1 VSPVDVVRVQRR
13 TVRVLVANEIVS
25 GLGVAIGISVGA
37 LLTKEMVGTALS
49 GAAQSV
55 AVVGG
60 ALTALPASR
69 IMNRFGRRPGLAL
82 SYLVGAIGA
91 LTVVAAATWRDIPL
105 LLVGMF
111 LFGAGNTGKYQS
123 RYAAAD
129 LARPHERGRQLSWV
143 IWASTIGAVA
153 GPNLA
158 APVGRLMEGSAIP
171 VLAGPYLAS
180 AATFGACALWL
191 TVALRP
197 DPLRLAKRLTAPTPA
212 TAAPSPVIAAETALA
227 EGATP
232 AATAVATVAAPVAA
246 SGVPVKFR
254 DVAAL
259 VWAIAG
265 ARLGLVA
272 MALGQVVMVGVM
284 SMTPIHIGQ
293 THHGPASLTIVGF
306 VIGLHIAGM
315 YALSPAVGWCT
326 DRFGP
331 RRVILAGV
339 LLLLAACAVA
349 GASGDDVVRLTLGLI
364 LLGQGWSCTMVA
376 GSTIFAESVPLR
388 VKAAAQGLS
397 DLTTGVAGAGAG
409 LLSGVIVQYG
419 SYPTLTVLAALAVVP
434 LLALALRTGQ
444 AGRA

>member
-1 VSPVDVVRVQRR
+1 VSPVDIGRVQRR

-37 LLTKEMVGTALS
+37 LLTKDMVGIALS

-69 IMNRFGRRPGLAL
+69 IMNRYGRRPGLAL
-82 SYLVGAIGA
+82 SYLAGAAGAIA
-91 LTVVAAATWRDIPL
+91 VVTAAAWRNVPL
-105 LLVGMF
+105 LIVGMF

-129 LARPHERGRQLSWV
+129 LARPEERGRQLSWV

-158 APVGRLMEGSAIP
+158 APAGRLVDGLGIP
-171 VLAGPYLAS
+171 VLAAPYLVS
-180 AATFGACALWL
+180 AVTFLFCAAWL
-191 TVALRP
+191 TAVLRP
-197 DPLRLAKRLTAPTPA
+197 DPLKLAKRIAPP
-212 TAAPSPVIAAETALA
+212 PVPPVEPV
-227 EGATP
+227 GSGS
-232 AATAVATVAAPVAA
+232 VATVAPPVTAA
-246 SGVPVKFR
+246 VPVTFR
-254 DVAAL
+254 RTAAV
-259 VWAIAG
+259 VWSVTG

-272 MALGQVVMVGVM
+272 MALGHVVMVGVM

-293 THHGPASLTIVGF
+293 THHGTASLTIVGF

-315 YALSPAVGWCT
+315 YGLSPLVGWCT

-339 LLLLAACAVA
+339 VLLLAACTVA
-349 GASGDDVVRLTLGLI
+349 GASGDDVVRLTLGLV

-376 GSTIFAESVPLR
+376 GSTIFAASVPLPL
-388 VKAAAQGLS
+388 KASAQGLS
-397 DLTTGVAGAGAG
+397 DLATGVAGAGAG

-419 SYPTLTVLAALAVVP
+419 SYPVLTILAALAVVP

-444 AGRA
+444 AGSGMRRMSGR

>member
-1 VSPVDVVRVQRR
+1 MSSVDVVRIQRR

-49 GAAQSV
+49 GVAQSV
-55 AVVGG
+55 AVVGA
-60 ALTALPASR
+60 ALSALPASR
-69 IMNRFGRRPGLAL
+69 IMNRYGRRPGLAL
-82 SYLVGAIGA
+82 SYLVGAAGA
-91 LTVVAAATWRDIPL
+91 ITVVAAAAGRHIAL
-105 LLVGMF
+105 LIVGMF

-129 LARPHERGRQLSWV
+129 LARPEKRGRQLSWV

-158 APVGRLMEGSAIP
+158 APVGRLVAGTGIP
-171 VLAGPYLAS
+171 TLAAPYLAS
-180 AATFGACALWL
+180 AATFLACAVWILA
-191 TVALRP
+191 VLRP
-197 DPLRLAKRLTAPTPA
+197 DPLKLAKQLAPTPL
-212 TAAPSPVIAAETALA
+212 PVIEPV
-227 EGATP
+227 GSG
-232 AATAVATVAAPVAA
+232 AVATVAPPVTTATRVTFREAA
-246 SGVPVKFR
+246 AV
-254 DVAAL
+254 
-259 VWAIAG
+259 VWSVTG

-272 MALGQVVMVGVM
+272 TALGHLVMVGVM

-293 THHGPASLTIVGF
+293 THHGTASLTIVGF

-315 YALSPAVGWCT
+315 YGLSPLVGWAT
-326 DRFGP
+326 DRLGP

-339 LLLLAACAVA
+339 VLLVAACAVA

-376 GSTIFAESVPLR
+376 GSTLFAASVPLP

-397 DLTTGVAGAGAG
+397 DLTTGVAGASAG
-409 LLSGVIVQYG
+409 LLSGVIVQYA
-419 SYPTLTVLAALAVVP
+419 SYGVLTLLAAFAVVP
-434 LLALALRTGQ
+434 LLALVLRTGQ
-444 AGRA
+444 AGSTDVTMSGR

>member
-1 VSPVDVVRVQRR
+1 MSSVDVARVQRR

-60 ALTALPASR
+60 ALSALPASR
-69 IMNRFGRRPGLAL
+69 IMNRYGRRPGLAL
-82 SYLVGAIGA
+82 SYLVGAAGA
-91 LTVVAAATWRDIPL
+91 VTVVAAAAWRHVAL
-105 LLVGMF
+105 LIVGMF

-129 LARPHERGRQLSWV
+129 LAEPAQRGRQLSWV

-158 APVGRLMEGSAIP
+158 APVGRLVAGTGIP
-171 VLAGPYLAS
+171 VLAAPYLAS
-180 AATFGACALWL
+180 AATFLACAAWIMA
-191 TVALRP
+191 VLRP
-197 DPLRLAKRLTAPTPA
+197 DPLKLAKRLAPE
-212 TAAPSPVIAAETALA
+212 PSPPVAPV
-227 EGATP
+227 GSGG
-232 AATAVATVAAPVAA
+232 VATVAPPAA
-246 SGVPVKFR
+246 AAATTTFR
-254 DVAAL
+254 QAATV
-259 VWAIAG
+259 VWSITG

-272 MALGQVVMVGVM
+272 TALGHLVMVGVM
-284 SMTPIHIGQ
+284 SMTPIHIGD
-293 THHGPASLTIVGF
+293 THHGSASLTIVGF

-315 YALSPAVGWCT
+315 YGLSPLVGWAT
-326 DRFGP
+326 DRLGP

-339 LLLLAACAVA
+339 VLLTAACAVA
-349 GASGDDVVRLTLGLI
+349 GTSGHDVVRLALGLI

-376 GSTIFAESVPLR
+376 GSTLFAASVPLP

-397 DLTTGVAGAGAG
+397 DLATGVAGAAAG
-409 LLSGVIVQYG
+409 LLSGVIVQFG
-419 SYPTLTVLAALAVVP
+419 SYPMLTLLAALAVVP
-434 LLALALRTGQ
+434 LLALTLRTGQ
-444 AGRA
+444 AGPETPRMSGR